1 MANNK
6 VNKDDLSFSS
16 PEKNK
21 EIDIERKIEE
31 MANHIADMNK
41 KSSEVNKLYDVLMN
55 PSKSKVFSMIL
66 KNQDKTLR
74 TLKERQVA
82 NNHDT
87 NKLIKELNELKTQN
101 RRLERDSSNGK
112 KTTWVGQSSNYE
124 DTDKALKMAFAAK
137 KTYKGQALAD
147 VLSSSLGAEV
157 SIGRN
162 NELTVTK
169 NGVTKTLNGLLGPN
183 QAMGVSVVSTRKALE
198 SAGLIA
204 KGKKEKTENAKFE
217 LSKQIR
223 DKQREID
230 LSKKTS
236 QLLDLGIKSQRAGI
250 DMKAKAVSAALDGF
264 VKVVRA
270 TGNALKSMGF
280 DFANASKDILN
291 IITNALSSSG
301 IGSYAIGTSLF
312 TNSSARTNQMK
323 YGLSSSSNYAMM
335 QTMSLLGMSSDDDLM
350 YMNSNQREMF
360 TALTNYYKA
369 RYNQLSRSG
378 ALQTLQKA
386 QIDFQI
392 FKQEMSYKFLNWFA
406 KNQDKIMKLITSVM
420 NVMEVTMPI
429 LIKIMTTIANVV
441 SRIGGVFGSSSS
453 SYLEGVSGTS
463 INLSYTQNNNVGSVG
478 TSQQL
483 NDILNQNASIGA
495 KTVAAE
501 LNGKY

>member
-16 PEKNK
+16 PEKNTG
-21 EIDIERKIEE
+21 IDIERKIEE
-31 MANHIADMNK
+31 MANHIADMNR

-66 KNQDKTLR
+66 KNQDSTLR
-74 TLKERQVA
+74 ALKERQIN
-82 NNHDT
+82 NNHST
-87 NKLIKELNELKTQN
+87 IQLIKELNELMTKQ
-101 RRLERDSSNGK
+101 K
-112 KTTWVGQSSNYE
+112 KYENASAKGEKNVWEGRSANYE
-124 DTDKALKMAFAAK
+124 NTDKALNRAFSAK
-137 KTYKGQALAD
+137 KTYKGQALANI
-147 VLSSSLGAEV
+147 LSRALGADV
-157 SIGRN
+157 SIGRH
-162 NELTVTK
+162 NELVVTK
-169 NGVTKTLNGLLGPN
+169 DGVTKTLSGLLGPN
-183 QAMGVSVVSTRKALE
+183 QAMGLSVAKTRKAFE
-198 SAGLIA
+198 TAGLISE
-204 KGKKEKTENAKFE
+204 GIKKDTDSTKSE
-217 LSKQIR
+217 LAKQIR
-223 DKQREID
+223 DKRREID

-236 QLLDLGIKSQRAGI
+236 QLLELGIKSSRAAI

-291 IITNALSSSG
+291 IISNALSSSG

-335 QTMSLLGMSSDDDLM
+335 QTMSLLGMSSDEDLM

-369 RYNQLSRSG
+369 RYNQLSKSG
-378 ALQTLQKA
+378 ALETLQKA

-392 FKQEMSYKFLNWFA
+392 FKQEMSYKFLNWFS

-441 SRIGGVFGSSSS
+441 ARIGGVFGSSSS
-453 SYLEGVSGTS
+453 SYLEGASGTS